1 MTPVPTPRTS
11 VRASLLLLAGALTS
25 ALLLPTAAMGA
36 VPGAVPA
43 GGGEPLVGTALA
55 APGASARGAVE
66 EDPDAGLPVVVAVDS
81 LTPAVVG
88 RSTDLTVTVT
98 LRNTGSAV
106 ITTPRVLVSMDKRRG
121 FISRTSLDRW
131 RDADPQD
138 PVGTTVLTVELPTPL
153 APGASTTVAL
163 TVPAA
168 QLSLGGAS
176 TWGPRGLAVVVADG
190 ADPARPRLGV
200 ARTFALWFP
209 EQEVTATRVSVLAP
223 VVGPAVDPYSTDWVT
238 DLDALVQ
245 PAGRLGALLDA
256 TADHPSVT
264 WAIDPWLVEVTD
276 EAAPTTAGEASGT
289 DGQGTDPE
297 GTQDP
302 GTDGESADAGEDP
315 GTDEGTGTE
324 ESAGAEESTGTEE
337 GSEESSGA
345 TPTTPA
351 ASPQSVAWA
360 TSLLRATTDRE
371 VVLLPYGDADAAAL
385 VHTRH
390 RDLLGAAI
398 RRSEGLAATT
408 DLPDGAKVSLVW
420 PADTTPD
427 LATAAAAGARS
438 QALLVGPGALPAPA
452 VLTYTPTGRATVGT
466 AQGDVTVLV
475 PDGRL
480 SDALRTG
487 WVGTGRDDEPTERT
501 ATQAAQLTPATAAQD
516 LLAELAVIT
525 RERPSDGRH
534 LLLTVP
540 RDWEP
545 DADVVD
551 AQLAA
556 LESAPWVR
564 PESLAALVG
573 ATDPGVDRGTLP
585 DREVADG
592 EVGRAEV
599 DAMAATVDERR
610 GLAQLVDDPASLLG
624 DLEAEV
630 LAPLSVA
637 WRADPAGR
645 AAVVTMAQGLAQALR
660 DAVGVEPVGDLNL
673 IARSGEFPVRVT
685 NSLDQPV
692 TVVVGLRPGDARLV
706 PEKSVEVTIPAQG
719 EERVLIPVHAV
730 QSADVEVAVE
740 VRTAQG
746 VLVDDSTVFQVRV
759 RADWEGIG
767 TAVIGALLALG
778 VVIGLIRTIR
788 RGRTARRSAPV
799 VTAGPDALSPE
810 EEEEAAEAARAEA
823 SSTTGSAAGTGR
835 TTHEVSP

>member
-1 MTPVPTPRTS
+1 MTSTPTRRTS
-11 VRASLLLLAGALTS
+11 VRASLLLLAAALTS
-25 ALLLPTAAMGA
+25 TLLLPTAAA
-36 VPGAVPA
+36 GAVPA
-43 GGGEPLVGTALA
+43 VGPAVA
-55 APGASARGAVE
+55 GAPGPGVVE
-66 EDPDAGLPVVVAVDS
+66 EEPDAGLPVVVAVDS
-81 LTPAVVG
+81 LAPAVLG
-88 RSTDLTVTVT
+88 RNTDLTVTVT

-131 RDADPQD
+131 READPQG

-153 APGASTTVAL
+153 APGASTTVPL

-168 QLSLGGAS
+168 QLSLGGA
-176 TWGPRGLAVVVADG
+176 TAWGPRGLAVVVADG
-190 ADPARPRLGV
+190 ADPARVRLGV

-223 VVGPAVDPYSTDWVT
+223 VVGPAVDPYAADWVT
-238 DLDALVQ
+238 DLDALVR
-245 PAGRLGALLDA
+245 PGGRLGALLSA
-256 TADHPSVT
+256 TADHPAVT
-264 WAIDPWLVEVTD
+264 WAIDPWLIEVTD
-276 EAAPTTAGEASGT
+276 EAVLGT
-289 DGQGTDPE
+289 DGQSTDPE
-297 GTQDP
+297 GTQDEGTSDQ
-302 GTDGESADAGEDP
+302 GTDGAGAGDEADSTGDDGTGDEGSTTGDEEAGTGDDESSSADD
-315 GTDEGTGTE
+315 D
-324 ESAGAEESTGTEE
+324 
-337 GSEESSGA
+337 A
-345 TPTTPA
+345 TPT
-351 ASPQSVAWA
+351 ASPQAVAWA
-360 TSLLRATTDRE
+360 ASLLRATTDRE
-371 VVLLPYGDADAAAL
+371 VVLLPYGDADVAAL
-385 VHTRH
+385 THTRH
-390 RDLLGAAI
+390 PDLLGAAT
-398 RRSEGLAATT
+398 RRSEGLTETT
-408 DLPDGAKVSLVW
+408 DLPDGAEVSLVW
-420 PADTTPD
+420 PADATPD
-427 LATAAAAGARS
+427 LATAAAAGARA
-438 QALLVGPGALPAPA
+438 QALLVGPGELPAPA

-487 WVGTGRDDEPTERT
+487 WVGTGPDDEPTERT
-501 ATQAAQLTPATAAQD
+501 ATMAAQLTPATAAQD

-540 RDWEP
+540 RDWDP
-545 DADVVD
+545 DPDVVD

-599 DAMAATVDERR
+599 DAMAATVAERR
-610 GLAQLVDDPASLLG
+610 SLAQLVEDPATLLG

-645 AAVVTMAQGLAQALR
+645 AAVVTTAQGMAQALR

-730 QSADVEVAVE
+730 QSADVDVAVE

-823 SSTTGSAAGTGR
+823 SATEPSPTTTTPPAAAEPPAGTGR

>member
-1 MTPVPTPRTS
+1 MTSTPTRRTS

-25 ALLLPTAAMGA
+25 ALLLPTAAA
-36 VPGAVPA
+36 GAVPA
-43 GGGEPLVGTALA
+43 VRPVLAGT
-55 APGASARGAVE
+55 PGPGAVE
-66 EDPDAGLPVVVAVDS
+66 EEPDAGLPVVVAVDS
-81 LTPAVVG
+81 LTPAVLG
-88 RSTDLTVTVT
+88 RNTDLTVTVT

-131 RDADPQD
+131 READPLG

-153 APGASTTVAL
+153 APGASTTVPL
-163 TVPAA
+163 TIPAA

-190 ADPARPRLGV
+190 ADPARVRLGV

-223 VVGPAVDPYSTDWVT
+223 VVGPAVDPYAADWVT
-238 DLDALVQ
+238 DLDALVR
-245 PAGRLGALLDA
+245 PGGRLGALLSA
-256 TADHPSVT
+256 TADHPAVT

-276 EAAPTTAGEASGT
+276 AAAAGA
-289 DGQGTDPE
+289 DGQGTDPD
-297 GTQDP
+297 GTQDEDTDAAS
-302 GTDGESADAGEDP
+302 TDGEGS
-315 GTDEGTGTE
+315 GTE
-324 ESAGAEESTGTEE
+324 DDGAGTEDDE
-337 GSEESSGA
+337 AGDEESSTEA
-345 TPTTPA
+345 TPT
-351 ASPQSVAWA
+351 ASAQAVAWA
-360 TSLLRATTDRE
+360 ASLLRATTDRE
-371 VVLLPYGDADAAAL
+371 VVLLPYGDADVAAL
-385 VHTRH
+385 THTRH
-390 RDLLGAAI
+390 PDLIGAAT
-398 RRSEGLAATT
+398 RRSEGLAETT
-408 DLPDGAKVSLVW
+408 GLPDGAEVSLVW
-420 PADTTPD
+420 PADATPD
-427 LATAAAAGARS
+427 LATAAAAGARA
-438 QALLVGPGALPAPA
+438 QALLVGPGELPAPA

-501 ATQAAQLTPATAAQD
+501 ATTAAQLTPATAAQD

-540 RDWEP
+540 RDWDP
-545 DADVVD
+545 DPDVVD

-599 DAMAATVDERR
+599 DAMAATVAERR
-610 GLAQLVDDPASLLG
+610 SLAQLVEDPATLLG

-637 WRADPAGR
+637 WRADPVGR
-645 AAVVTMAQGLAQALR
+645 AAVVTTAQGMAQALR

-730 QSADVEVAVE
+730 QSADVDVAVE

-823 SSTTGSAAGTGR
+823 STTAAPPAGTGR

>member
-1 MTPVPTPRTS
+1 MWPV
-11 VRASLLLLAGALTS
+11 
-25 ALLLPTAAMGA
+25 
-36 VPGAVPA
+36 
-43 GGGEPLVGTALA
+43 
-55 APGASARGAVE
+55 
-66 EDPDAGLPVVVAVDS
+66 DA
-81 LTPAVVG
+81 
-88 RSTDLTVTVT
+88 
-98 LRNTGSAV
+98 
-106 ITTPRVLVSMDKRRG
+106 
-121 FISRTSLDRW
+121 
-131 RDADPQD
+131 
-138 PVGTTVLTVELPTPL
+138 
-153 APGASTTVAL
+153 
-163 TVPAA
+163 
-168 QLSLGGAS
+168 
-176 TWGPRGLAVVVADG
+176 
-190 ADPARPRLGV
+190 
-200 ARTFALWFP
+200 
-209 EQEVTATRVSVLAP
+209 
-223 VVGPAVDPYSTDWVT
+223 
-238 DLDALVQ
+238 
-245 PAGRLGALLDA
+245 
-256 TADHPSVT
+256 
-264 WAIDPWLVEVTD
+264 
-276 EAAPTTAGEASGT
+276 
-289 DGQGTDPE
+289 
-297 GTQDP
+297 
-302 GTDGESADAGEDP
+302 
-315 GTDEGTGTE
+315 
-324 ESAGAEESTGTEE
+324 
-337 GSEESSGA
+337 
-345 TPTTPA
+345 
-351 ASPQSVAWA
+351 
-360 TSLLRATTDRE
+360 
-371 VVLLPYGDADAAAL
+371 
-385 VHTRH
+385 
-390 RDLLGAAI
+390 
-398 RRSEGLAATT
+398 
-408 DLPDGAKVSLVW
+408 
-420 PADTTPD
+420 TPD
-427 LATAAAAGARS
+427 LATAAAAGARA
-438 QALLVGPGALPAPA
+438 QALLVGPGELPAPA

-501 ATQAAQLTPATAAQD
+501 ATMGALLTPATAAQD

-540 RDWEP
+540 RDWDP
-545 DADVVD
+545 DPDVVD

-556 LESAPWVR
+556 LEAAPWVR

-592 EVGRAEV
+592 EVGGAEV
-599 DAMAATVDERR
+599 DAMAATVAERR
-610 GLAQLVDDPASLLG
+610 SLAQLVKDPATLLG

-645 AAVVTMAQGLAQALR
+645 AAVVTTAQGIAQALR

-719 EERVLIPVHAV
+719 VERVLIPVHAV
-730 QSADVEVAVE
+730 QSADVDVAVE

-810 EEEEAAEAARAEA
+810 EVEEAAEAARGETSTPAE
-823 SSTTGSAAGTGR
+823 SSTGPEPSATESPTTTAPPTPAEPPTGTGR